1 MLAHLADINERDF
14 RQPAC
19 QKKSLACWF
28 SGITKQYSGVLGRLQ
43 DHGRGI
49 PSRRNTVGHLYFA
62 KVLAVIKNVL
72 SVDLKGVFESL
83 NIIFKTFSY
92 HMGILMQ
99 IKIYRSKNLALI
111 SSEKHWPDTNN
122 TNHEVNIPAI
132 KIVDAIPDSYCP
144 FHTPGK

>member
-1 MLAHLADINERDF
+1 MSVILDNPLAKKIFGLLVF
-14 RQPAC
+14 RHYKIVQWCIGTLTRP
-19 QKKSLACWF
+19 W
-28 SGITKQYSGVLGRLQ
+28 
-43 DHGRGI
+43 I
-49 PSRRNTVGHLYFA
+49 PSCRNTVGHLYFA

-83 NIIFKTFSY
+83 NIIFKTSY